1 MADPQVAIAL
11 LPAGPA
17 AALAMLRGLTDS
29 FSGAVRI
36 LVVRGEGADFFCG
49 EAVGDDSEPTDVAGT
64 RAEFDQSILRNVRRN
79 DLISIA
85 VLHGRA
91 TGVGLALALACDQRI
106 VTDDAQLAFVADT
119 GHRRLDVEALC
130 CLRQLVGR
138 APALDL
144 ALTGRTFGGGEA
156 LELGLANRCVSPG
169 DLDAMVDT
177 WVAELLA
184 MPHAAAT
191 EVKAVLSASAQ
202 SRWADELAAGLE
214 LAATEP

>member
-1 MADPQVAIAL
+1 MAAPQVAIAR
-11 LPAGPA
+11 LPAGSA
-17 AALAMLRGLTDS
+17 AALASLHGLSGSLT
-29 FSGAVRI
+29 GAVRL
-36 LVVRGEGADFFCG
+36 LVVRGDGADFFSG
-49 EAVGDDSEPTDVAGT
+49 EAVGDDPERTGAAATS
-64 RAEFDQSILRNVRRN
+64 AEFEQSILRNLRRN
-79 DLISIA
+79 DVISVA

-119 GHRRLDVEALC
+119 GHRRLDVQALDF
-130 CLRQLVGR
+130 LRQLVGR

-156 LELGLANRCVSPG
+156 LELGLANRCVSPA

-177 WVAELLA
+177 WVAGLLA
-184 MPHAAAT
+184 MPRAAAT

-202 SRWADELAAGLE
+202 SRWADELAAGLD